1 VAFPAT
7 LREVSGV
14 RPRAAVAALA
24 LALVALAQ
32 GCGGSGAADGP
43 PFEAGDIESPE
54 SLLISDSDIREAG
67 YYTPYGTVLRW
78 WQALQRGDVAGVQQ
92 SYLGRVSRAVAK
104 RHVEGFAPRF
114 SQPIDPEVR
123 REGPKANMEAR
134 VRTAVPLP
142 DNPDLIS
149 VRDFTTHFYM
159 VATLA
164 GYKLRAVSYRNYSRG
179 REGSRLAVR

>member
-1 VAFPAT
+1 
-7 LREVSGV
+7 
-14 RPRAAVAALA
+14 
-24 LALVALAQ
+24 
-32 GCGGSGAADGP
+32 
-43 PFEAGDIESPE
+43 
-54 SLLISDSDIREAG
+54 
-67 YYTPYGTVLRW
+67 
-78 WQALQRGDVAGVQQ
+78 
-92 SYLGRVSRAVAK
+92 
-104 RHVEGFAPRF
+104 
-114 SQPIDPEVR
+114 
-123 REGPKANMEAR
+123 MEAR